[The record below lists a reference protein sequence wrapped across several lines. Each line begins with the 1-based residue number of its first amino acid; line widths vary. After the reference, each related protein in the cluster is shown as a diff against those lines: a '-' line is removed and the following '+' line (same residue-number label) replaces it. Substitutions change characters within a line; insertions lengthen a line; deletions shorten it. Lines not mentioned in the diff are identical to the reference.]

1 MRSIW
6 TGSIGFGLVNIPVKL
21 YSAVAGSDL
30 DLDMLDKKDHAH
42 IKFKRVNENTGKE
55 VAWSNIVK
63 AYDYNGKYVILGEED
78 FAKASP
84 EKTKNIDIFQF
95 FKLEEID
102 TVYFETPY
110 YLEPEKN
117 GVRAYALLRE
127 ALKKSGMAAL
137 GSFVLRN
144 KEHLAIL
151 KTREDAIVLNTI
163 RFEEEIRDTSDLKLP
178 ASSSAKANEIKMAM
192 ALIGDMTEAFD
203 IKKYKDNYTAELMKL
218 IKAKARGKTIK
229 QPTMRVVHRQT
240 DDLMGQLK
248 ASLSKKQ
255 KKAS

>member
-1 MRSIW
+1 
-6 TGSIGFGLVNIPVKL
+6 
-21 YSAVAGSDL
+21 
-30 DLDMLDKKDHAH
+30 
-42 IKFKRVNENTGKE
+42 
-55 VAWSNIVK
+55 
-63 AYDYNGKYVILGEED
+63 
-78 FAKASP
+78 
-84 EKTKNIDIFQF
+84 
-95 FKLEEID
+95 
-102 TVYFETPY
+102 
-110 YLEPEKN
+110 
-117 GVRAYALLRE
+117 
-127 ALKKSGMAAL
+127 
-137 GSFVLRN
+137 VLRN